1 LTAKVLEELKAA
13 VVVGNVKK
21 ARKLAAQSLQCKIP
35 SGTTLDTLT
44 KAMKTVD
51 ERYNRRE
58 YFVTEVAQSAAA
70 MREALKILQPY
81 IDVDHAVTKASI
93 VIGSLKGNVQGLGKD
108 IVAASLQ
115 AAGFRIVDVGVDV
128 DPGTFVKTAIREE
141 AQIIAVSISMKDT
154 IPYLEDLVGML
165 ESTGLRARIKVLIG
179 GNAVSDRTCKE
190 QGVDAYATDAQDAI
204 VKVETLLAKK
214 PRRAD
219 DSRLRA

>member
-1 LTAKVLEELKAA
+1 MTAKVLEELKDA
-13 VVVGNVKK
+13 VVAGNVKK
-21 ARKLAAQSLQCKIP
+21 ARKLAAQSLQRKIP

-51 ERYNRRE
+51 ERYNRKE

-70 MREALKILQPY
+70 MREALKVLQPY
-81 IDVDHAVTKASI
+81 FDVDPAVTKASI

-128 DPGTFVKTAIREE
+128 DPATLAKTAIREK

-154 IPYLEDLVGML
+154 IPYLEDLVGIL
-165 ESTGLRARIKVLIG
+165 ERAGLRARIKVLIG
-179 GNAVSDRTCKE
+179 GNAVSDQTCKE
-190 QGVDAYATDAQDAI
+190 QRVDAYAADAQDAL
-204 VKVETLLAKK
+204 VKVETLLARK

-219 DSRLRA
+219 DSRPMA